1 MSNISLLNAE
11 QTPYFPAVEEALDDP
26 EGLLAIGGALTTPW
40 LLAAY
45 QRGIFPWFN
54 DGQPI
59 MWWCPMPRMVL
70 SPGEAHISKSL
81 RKAFRRQPVEIR
93 VNSQFEQVIRH
104 CANNPLRR
112 DGSWIT
118 EQMVQAYIRLHKEG
132 WAHSFEVWQQ
142 GSLIGGLYG
151 VGIDRCFFGES
162 MFSLQPSASKFAF
175 IALSGWAKEAGLSMI
190 DCQLYNPYLDS
201 LGASMMAKQP
211 FQERLPNQETRL
223 AAMDAASVNLSFLRL
238 MEPDSQ
244 R

>member
-1 MSNISLLNAE
+1 MSNISLLTAE
-11 QTPYFPAVEEALDDP
+11 QTPHFPSIEQALDDP

-59 MWWCPMPRMVL
+59 MWWSPMPRMVL
-70 SPGEAHISKSL
+70 SPGQAHIAKSL
-81 RKAFRRQPVEIR
+81 RKSFRRAPVEIR
-93 VNSQFEQVIRH
+93 VNHNFEQVIGH

-118 EQMVQAYIRLHKEG
+118 EDMVQAYITLHQQG
-132 WAHSFEVWQQ
+132 WAHSFEVWQNQ
-142 GSLIGGLYG
+142 QLVGGLYG
-151 VGIDRCFFGES
+151 IGIEQVFFGES
-162 MFSLQPSASKFAF
+162 MFSLQPSASKYAF
-175 IALSGWAKEAGLSMI
+175 IALSEWAKETALKMI

-201 LGASMMAKQP
+201 LGAQMLPKHE
-211 FQERLPNQETRL
+211 FQQRLPTKQIPLTDIDERR
-223 AAMDAASVNLSFLRL
+223 VNESFIRL
-238 MEPDSQ
+238 MESPSS